1 MAALATIYAL
11 QEEIN
16 AKTAALQTLFD
27 GYPDIPED
35 RVSEIQQKNLELNDL
50 NKKFEVEKAKSDE
63 LAAIQANLKGFQPH
77 RQPERREDPREQQ
90 PERKSVGQMFTEHQ
104 NYANHRGM
112 ANRQFYAEFSEIDT
126 KTLFERSAGY
136 SPEVTRSPRLVMT
149 AMRRPMVADLIPQT
163 TTTASG
169 VKYMEETTF
178 TNNAAAVAEGA
189 AKPEA
194 ALAYTERSA
203 TVEKIAVTLPVT
215 DEQLDDEPRIR
226 QTIDNRLMTMLQL
239 KEEEYLLSGTGV
251 SPQILGFLAKPGIQT
266 QAKGADPVPDAVFK
280 AMTKVQHTGFADV
293 TGIIMHPNDWQDVR
307 LLRTVDGIYI
317 FGSPADEVEARMW
330 GKPVV
335 VTTAMT
341 ENTAL
346 LGDFVLYSEIARRM
360 GIRIDVG
367 WINEQFKN
375 NQQTIRAEE
384 RLALLIYRASAFC
397 TVTGI

>member
-1 MAALATIYAL
+1 MAPLNTVYAL

-16 AKTAALQTLFD
+16 TKTSALRELFE

-35 RVSEIQQKNLELNDL
+35 RVSEIQQKNAELNDL
-50 NKKFEVEKAKSDE
+50 NKKFEAEKAKADE
-63 LAAIQANLKGFQPH
+63 LDRIQANLKNFQPH
-77 RQPERREDPREQQ
+77 RQSERRDDRRERE
-90 PERKSVGQMFTEHQ
+90 PEHKSVGEMFTGHQ
-104 NYANHRGM
+104 NYASSRGM
-112 ANRQFYAEFSEIDT
+112 ANRQFFAEMGDVDV
-126 KTLFERSAGY
+126 KTLFERTAGWA
-136 SPEVTRSPRLVMT
+136 PETTRGPRLVGI
-149 AMRRPMVADLIPQT
+149 AQRRPMVADLIPQT
-163 TTTASG
+163 TTTDAA

-189 AKPEA
+189 TKPEA
-194 ALAYTERSA
+194 ALAYEERTV

-215 DEQLDDEPRIR
+215 DEQLDDVPRIR
-226 QTIDNRLMTMLQL
+226 QTIDNRLTLMLQL
-239 KEEEYLLSGTGV
+239 EEEDELLNGTGV
-251 SPQILGFLAKPGIQT
+251 SPRIQGFLTKTGIQT

-280 AMTKVQHTGFADV
+280 AMTKVRHTGFADV

-307 LLRTVDGIYI
+307 LLRTTDGIYI
-317 FGSPADEVEARMW
+317 FGSPAEDVEARMW

-341 ENTAL
+341 ENTSL
-346 LGDFVLYSEIARRM
+346 LGDFVLFSEIVRRM

-367 WINEQFKN
+367 FINDQFKK

-384 RLALLIYRASAFC
+384 RLTLLIYRAAAFC